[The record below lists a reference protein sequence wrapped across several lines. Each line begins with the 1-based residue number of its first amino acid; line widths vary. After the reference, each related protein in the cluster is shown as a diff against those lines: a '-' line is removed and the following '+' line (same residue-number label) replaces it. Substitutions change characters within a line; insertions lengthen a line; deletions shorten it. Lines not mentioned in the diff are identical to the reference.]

1 MKSLAM
7 FINERNEDKI
17 SLTVNKDQFY
27 EILNSIY
34 SHRNNDDSLDKQAK
48 LTLEGLFKLICD
60 EGKKSGLELDPA
72 YCDGNL
78 KKCEL

>member
-1 MKSLAM
+1 MT
-7 FINERNEDKI
+7 FVNERNEDKI
-17 SLTVNKDQFY
+17 NLSVNKDLFY

-34 SHRNNDDSLDKQAK
+34 SYRNNDDSLDKQAK
-48 LTLEGLFKLICD
+48 ATLEGLFKLICD